1 MPPFQEESMCRSPN
15 LRSNSTMAPQS
26 ATMAMNDNNND
37 PGQNSQNDG
46 NGRTNTTANHHAGG
60 RQSGGVSNDSPISPN
75 MRLSQ
80 RHMSPRI
87 RHRGQLKTKNGRHI
101 TNINRINVIN
111 NYGNEGQH
119 GGNYFSTSPNK
130 RKQQHQNNNNYS
142 NAKMGWFVAR
152 TVLAL
157 MLIFWFGT
165 MVSVV
170 RSVHKDAVIPANSNL
185 ASSSVASEVRSKT
198 TEIISLARW
207 KKLSERMKDAG
218 LLRGTTTIAQHQ
230 QQQPGDVAKQAV
242 DSTTSNGEDNA
253 APKSASIFELS
264 LFGNQAPS
272 DFQLYTPHAPSCSK
286 PLDADGI
293 SFTLVSQLSEDRVW
307 MIQHHCQRWGHNPM
321 SVVVF
326 SDRTAQDVKSEV
338 VLKGCSEEHITVQT
352 VSPTKYDPTGTE
364 YPVNLLRNIAFAAV
378 KTTHIVYAD
387 VDFWPSTDL
396 HSTLMSRD
404 VKARFAS
411 DPKLATVV
419 PVFQMYR
426 RCKEYKDCQDKNIPS
441 MPKRKGALFS
451 LIKRKEAS
459 TFDPTNAGG
468 HGSTKYITWRD
479 QELGT
484 FVDLPCIKSNRYEP
498 YLAFRYCS
506 DLPPFQEGFTGY
518 GKNKMTWIMQLR
530 RAGYLFTQL
539 GGVFLVHYPHLSSQ
553 ARLEWDKKP
562 GEMGG
567 KKSLGELKKK
577 EKSNIDWE
585 SFKRA
590 RVDAL
595 FLDFKEW
602 LDGTV
607 EDESRL
613 QMCEDAL
620 NDDARLWVHPDE
632 KGAGEDDDDDDEVDM
647 KEGTDDDG
655 AYFQEYSD
663 YVEAKEAF
671 LTCEVNH
678 GGTGD
683 AAAAECFQAAS
694 DFIESS
700 ILWSLVGAASGYLG
714 SSTQMELLVE
724 AEKCAVRFMDV
735 ERQPQYGVKIE
746 EVPNT
751 AGGDQHQDTTNKD
764 NYSFPNLMADL
775 YTNMGVVAKNSHS
788 KGNATVYIGKAL
800 ALNPSYESAQ
810 KILSQLNTMDDEE
823 ELSQDSESSDGDIE
837 EGDSVNEE
845 STQGEGDAQDTD

>member
-1 MPPFQEESMCRSPN
+1 
-15 LRSNSTMAPQS
+15 
-26 ATMAMNDNNND
+26 
-37 PGQNSQNDG
+37 
-46 NGRTNTTANHHAGG
+46 
-60 RQSGGVSNDSPISPN
+60 
-75 MRLSQ
+75 
-80 RHMSPRI
+80 
-87 RHRGQLKTKNGRHI
+87 
-101 TNINRINVIN
+101 
-111 NYGNEGQH
+111 
-119 GGNYFSTSPNK
+119 
-130 RKQQHQNNNNYS
+130 
-142 NAKMGWFVAR
+142 
-152 TVLAL
+152 
-157 MLIFWFGT
+157 
-165 MVSVV
+165 
-170 RSVHKDAVIPANSNL
+170 
-185 ASSSVASEVRSKT
+185 
-198 TEIISLARW
+198 
-207 KKLSERMKDAG
+207 
-218 LLRGTTTIAQHQ
+218 
-230 QQQPGDVAKQAV
+230 
-242 DSTTSNGEDNA
+242 
-253 APKSASIFELS
+253 
-264 LFGNQAPS
+264 
-272 DFQLYTPHAPSCSK
+272 
-286 PLDADGI
+286 
-293 SFTLVSQLSEDRVW
+293 
-307 MIQHHCQRWGHNPM
+307 
-321 SVVVF
+321 
-326 SDRTAQDVKSEV
+326 
-338 VLKGCSEEHITVQT
+338 
-352 VSPTKYDPTGTE
+352 
-364 YPVNLLRNIAFAAV
+364 
-378 KTTHIVYAD
+378 
-387 VDFWPSTDL
+387 
-396 HSTLMSRD
+396 
-404 VKARFAS
+404 
-411 DPKLATVV
+411 
-419 PVFQMYR
+419 
-426 RCKEYKDCQDKNIPS
+426 
-441 MPKRKGALFS
+441 
-451 LIKRKEAS
+451 
-459 TFDPTNAGG
+459 
-468 HGSTKYITWRD
+468 
-479 QELGT
+479 
-484 FVDLPCIKSNRYEP
+484 
-498 YLAFRYCS
+498 
-506 DLPPFQEGFTGY
+506 
-518 GKNKMTWIMQLR
+518 MTWIMQLR